1 MSRYLEEVQKG
12 MDYLAS
18 KPETIFV
25 GQAVEYKGT
34 AVTHQVKDY
43 PKEKLLEMPVAED
56 FQAGFC
62 LGLTLQGYIP
72 VCIYP
77 RMDFAICAANQ
88 IVNHIDKWGL
98 MHPDNNPHI
107 IIKTVVGSKEPLD
120 PGHQHKSDHG
130 KAFSML
136 TKTIR
141 VFPLSETEL
150 YNPPSPNWHKGV
162 FPVYEHCA
170 NIPGVYMIVEY
181 GDLYK

>member
-34 AVTHQVKDY
+34 AVSHQVKNY

-88 IVNHIDKWGL
+88 VVNHMDKWGL
-98 MHPDNNPHI
+98 MHPDNKPHI
-107 IIKTVVGSKEPLD
+107 IIKTVVGSKTPLD
-120 PGHQHKSDHG
+120 PGHQHKANHTE
-130 KAFSML
+130 AFQKM
-136 TKTIR
+136 
-141 VFPLSETEL
+141 SENIYFYEFKEDCISL
-150 YNPPSPNWHKGV
+150 IEECYQRMYDVKGI
-162 FPVYEHCA
+162 H
-170 NIPGVYMIVEY
+170 MIVEY